1 MHRLTALWMA
11 RLETKACKH
20 ISLTRVAERTVA
32 DQHFALQLLQLGHQP
47 GLVEV
52 GNIVP
57 QPIISLTVQPR
68 NDWGGPLGFGKTMRT
83 TALAHVD
90 MIVRQLALLRHLP
103 ELDEGLG
110 RPHWDLGD
118 TSQCP
123 GQAAPSPIP

>member
-32 DQHFALQLLQLGHQP
+32 DQHFALQLLHLGHQP

-68 NDWGGPLGFGKTMRT
+68 NDRGGPLGFGKTMRT

-90 MIVRQLALLRHLP
+90 MIVRQLALL
-103 ELDEGLG
+103 DEDVIYLSSTRDSGG
-110 RPHWDLGD
+110 
-118 TSQCP
+118 
-123 GQAAPSPIP
+123 